1 VRVNRIEVT
10 GLSDGLVQRLQTR
23 ASAKGHSL
31 EEAVLDILNG
41 ALPGSTDAVPSYP
54 GSAKEAL
61 EQIRAM
67 YSEIGW
73 ADDVVLPPRRCC
85 EHVCVVE
92 PQP

>member
-1 VRVNRIEVT
+1 VNRIEVT

-61 EQIRAM
+61 ERIRAM
-67 YSEIGW
+67 YAEIGFRDLDHEPPLLT
-73 ADDVVLPPRRCC
+73 ACCCPCHDD
-85 EHVCVVE
+85 H
-92 PQP
+92 